1 MKKNKLFAVLAAATL
16 LVGTGSTVLPN
27 NNAVAQAATKKK
39 TSAKRQL
46 HLKDIRLLLRESLK
60 LTIKP

>member
-39 TSAKRQL
+39 TSAKKATP
-46 HLKDIRLLLRESLK
+46 LKRYPVTFKR
-60 LTIKP
+60 KP